1 MSSAE
6 IILTVLCSLA
16 PIVSLVVAIIVARRS
31 KDKDYETSGQE
42 KGAMQSDIG
51 YIKSSTDRIERHV
64 EVIDKKQDN
73 MSERLAKVEAR
84 LDEHMKD
91 KNIHNYNKTA
101 KGGK

>member
-1 MSSAE
+1 MNNFE
-6 IILTVLCSLA
+6 ILLTILCSLA
-16 PIVSLVVAIIVARRS
+16 PIISVIIAIIVARRN
-31 KDKDYETSGQE
+31 KDKDYESNGQE

-91 KNIHNYNKTA
+91 KNIHNYNKTT